1 MVSSTV
7 FGVVSQ
13 DKSDFF
19 VSNKA
24 VKMMTTQTSG
34 HPLDTHDVGLSKRPV
49 FQDRSLLMQS
59 TIWACKAINRI

>member
-13 DKSDFF
+13 DKGDFF

-34 HPLDTHDVGLSKRPV
+34 HPLDSHDVICS
-49 FQDRSLLMQS
+49 
-59 TIWACKAINRI
+59 